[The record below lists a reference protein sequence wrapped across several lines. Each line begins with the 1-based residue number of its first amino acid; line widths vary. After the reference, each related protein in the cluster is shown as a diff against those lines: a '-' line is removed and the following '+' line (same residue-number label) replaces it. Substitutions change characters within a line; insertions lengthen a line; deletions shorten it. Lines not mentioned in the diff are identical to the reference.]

1 MKRFLSMYRVEQK
14 IFFRSPDVIL
24 FCLAM
29 PLVVFVVITM
39 ITGGKNVAD
48 SGLTYLQ
55 SSYVSLSTVG
65 ICCSAFMSIP
75 NTVVELRS
83 QGILR
88 RMYCSP
94 CSPARLL
101 TCDTICSG
109 VIAALSTLIL
119 TVAAVAVFGYRMPEM
134 GALMEQSGCECA
146 LPEYCF
152 TNYPEPGYKES
163 DIPVEICEA
172 VAEAKTEVGDLK
184 FKNLPQIQAA
194 CVFHKGSYRT
204 FSESYE
210 TVLRYIEENG
220 YEIAGEIRESYID
233 GIWNKDDE
241 NQWLSEIQVPVRK
254 KQNSISHN
262 EESEAVL

>member
-39 ITGGKNVAD
+39 ITGGKDAAD

-55 SSYVSLSTVG
+55 SSYVALSTVG

-75 NTVVELRS
+75 ITVVELRS
-83 QGILR
+83 QGVLR

-101 TCDTICSG
+101 ACDTICSG

-119 TVAAVAVFGYRMPEM
+119 TVAAVAVFGYRMQGNVLLYIAMWLLTMISMFSIGLMVASLCRTTKSMNVATSLLYFPMLLFSGATIPAEVFP
-134 GALMEQSGCECA
+134 GALRA
-146 LPEYCF
+146 
-152 TNYPEPGYKES
+152 
-163 DIPVEICEA
+163 
-172 VAEAKTEVGDLK
+172 
-184 FKNLPQIQAA
+184 
-194 CVFHKGSYRT
+194 
-204 FSESYE
+204 
-210 TVLRYIEENG
+210 
-220 YEIAGEIRESYID
+220 IAGWMPLGVGIRLLKSVSVGCYDTI
-233 GIWNKDDE
+233 IMSVVT
-241 NQWLSEIQVPVRK
+241 LTAI
-254 KQNSISHN
+254 
-262 EESEAVL
+262 AVICGAIAVKTFRWE

>member
-29 PLVVFVVITM
+29 PLVVFFVITM
-39 ITGGKNVAD
+39 ITGDKNAAD

-75 NTVVELRS
+75 ITVVELRA

-101 TCDTICSG
+101 ACDTLCSG

-119 TVAAVAVFGYRMPEM
+119 TVAAVVFFGYRMPGNVLAYIAVWLLTMLSMFSIGLMVASLCRTTKSMNVATSLLYFPMLLFSGSTIPAEVFP
-134 GALMEQSGCECA
+134 GALRAIAGWMPLGVGIKLLKSVSM
-146 LPEYCF
+146 
-152 TNYPEPGYKES
+152 GYY
-163 DIPVEICEA
+163 DRMVTPVLTLIAIAVICGTIA
-172 VAEAKTEVGDLK
+172 
-184 FKNLPQIQAA
+184 I
-194 CVFHKGSYRT
+194 RT
-204 FSESYE
+204 FRWE
-210 TVLRYIEENG
+210 
-220 YEIAGEIRESYID
+220 
-233 GIWNKDDE
+233 
-241 NQWLSEIQVPVRK
+241 
-254 KQNSISHN
+254 
-262 EESEAVL
+262 

>member
-39 ITGGKNVAD
+39 ITGGKNAAD

-75 NTVVELRS
+75 ITVVELRS

-109 VIAALSTLIL
+109 VIAALATLIL
-119 TVAAVAVFGYRMPEM
+119 TVDAVAVFGYRMPGNMFAYIAVWLLTMIPMFSIGLMVASLCRTAKSMNVATSLLCFPMLLFSGATIPAEVFPAGFRTVAGWMPLGVGIRLLKSVSM
-134 GALMEQSGCECA
+134 GCYNNIVM
-146 LPEYCF
+146 
-152 TNYPEPGYKES
+152 
-163 DIPVEICEA
+163 PVVTLTAIAVICSTVA
-172 VAEAKTEVGDLK
+172 VKTFRWE
-184 FKNLPQIQAA
+184 
-194 CVFHKGSYRT
+194 
-204 FSESYE
+204 
-210 TVLRYIEENG
+210 
-220 YEIAGEIRESYID
+220 
-233 GIWNKDDE
+233 
-241 NQWLSEIQVPVRK
+241 
-254 KQNSISHN
+254 
-262 EESEAVL
+262 

>member
-24 FCLAM
+24 FCLVM

-39 ITGGKNVAD
+39 ITGGKNAAD

-55 SSYVSLSTVG
+55 SSYVALSTVG

-75 NTVVELRS
+75 ITVVELRS

-101 TCDTICSG
+101 ACDTICSG

-119 TVAAVAVFGYRMPEM
+119 TVAAVVFFGYRMPGNVFAYIAVWLLTM
-134 GALMEQSGCECA
+134 ASMFSIGLMVASLCRTAKSMNVATSLLYFPMLLFSGATIPAEVFPASLRAISGWMPLGIGINLLKSVSVGCYEKIA
-146 LPEYCF
+146 M
-152 TNYPEPGYKES
+152 
-163 DIPVEICEA
+163 PVMPLIAIAVICGTIA
-172 VAEAKTEVGDLK
+172 IKTFRWE
-184 FKNLPQIQAA
+184 
-194 CVFHKGSYRT
+194 
-204 FSESYE
+204 
-210 TVLRYIEENG
+210 
-220 YEIAGEIRESYID
+220 
-233 GIWNKDDE
+233 
-241 NQWLSEIQVPVRK
+241 
-254 KQNSISHN
+254 
-262 EESEAVL
+262 